1 MKALILNS
9 GIGSRMG
16 SLTSDKPKCMVSLYE
31 TETILSRQIKQLLE
45 VGVSDF
51 VITIG
56 PFGDLIPNYIQEVYP
71 DISVIYIRNDLYAE
85 TNYIYS
91 MYLARDSIQ
100 EELILLHG
108 DIVMEKGVLVD
119 ILEDSRENLVVVDK
133 SAVLPEKDFKCAIH
147 NEFVQEIGVSLTVQ
161 SPQVFLLPVY
171 KLSKKFMLDWLK
183 EIERFVSEGKTK
195 VYAENAF
202 NTISDTMNLEIFDI
216 SGDFCMEVDA
226 LDDLSVAIKSVL

>member
-16 SLTSDKPKCMVSLYE
+16 SLTSDKPKCIVSLHE
-31 TETILSRQIKQLLE
+31 SETILSRQIKQLLE

-71 DISVIYIRNDLYAE
+71 DISVTYIRNDLYAE

-91 MYLARDSIQ
+91 MYLAKNFIKDD
-100 EELILLHG
+100 LILLHG

-133 SAVLPEKDFKCAIH
+133 SAALPEKDFKCVIH
-147 NEFVQEIGVSLTVQ
+147 NDSVQEIGVNLTTHGH
-161 SPQVFLLPVY
+161 QVFLLPVY
-171 KLSKKFMLDWLK
+171 KLSKKFMDDWLNA
-183 EIERFVSEGKTK
+183 IERFVLEGRTK

-202 NTISDTMNLEIFDI
+202 NTISDTMSLEIFDI
-216 SGDFCMEVDA
+216 SGDFCMEVDT
-226 LDDLSVAIKSVL
+226 LDDLAIAEKRVI